1 MNNIN
6 NTVQL
11 IAIAIIPVLFAI
23 ILHEV
28 SHGYIAHVF
37 GDDTAKKAGRL
48 TLNPLKHIDPFGTIL
63 LPIILIFLAG
73 FAFGYA
79 KPVPV
84 NFNKLRNPKRDTGF
98 VAAAGPITNFILAF
112 ICFILLKVILINF
125 PVMNLY
131 LAYFISHL
139 MFQTVSGSLFLKFFI
154 YPMTFMLFIGVM
166 INLILGV
173 FNLIPIPPLDGG
185 RIAVSLLPEPFSGYL
200 VKLEPFG
207 IILLLILLLIDP
219 GNFLTVSFNYII
231 NNVVLRNLSL

>member
-1 MNNIN
+1 M
-6 NTVQL
+6 L
-11 IAIAIIPVLFAI
+11 LKI
-23 ILHEV
+23 ILV
-28 SHGYIAHVF
+28 
-37 GDDTAKKAGRL
+37 
-48 TLNPLKHIDPFGTIL
+48 
-63 LPIILIFLAG
+63 
-73 FAFGYA
+73 
-79 KPVPV
+79 
-84 NFNKLRNPKRDTGF
+84 
-98 VAAAGPITNFILAF
+98 
-112 ICFILLKVILINF
+112 NF

-154 YPMTFMLFIGVM
+154 YPVTFMLFIGVM

-219 GNFLTVSFNYII
+219 GNFLTVSFNYIV